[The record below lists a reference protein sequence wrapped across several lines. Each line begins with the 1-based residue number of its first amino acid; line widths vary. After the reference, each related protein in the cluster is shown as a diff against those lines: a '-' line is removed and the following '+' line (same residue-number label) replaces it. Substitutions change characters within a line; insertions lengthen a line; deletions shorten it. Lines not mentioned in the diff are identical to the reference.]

1 MFQSGLNGLKISYWY
16 IIWKGK
22 PPIPPSMKFRPI
34 LDRFDQYQL
43 KLKIQ
48 SKWDLGFESFFVKP
62 KRIFLALKYP
72 PWITV
77 ENNSTIEKENNGSN
91 GGVKNTKKEKD
102 EKRER
107 EL

>member
-1 MFQSGLNGLKISYWY
+1 
-16 IIWKGK
+16 
-22 PPIPPSMKFRPI
+22 MKFRPI

-48 SKWDLGFESFFVKP
+48 SKWDLGFESIFVKP

-72 PWITV
+72 PWITI

-91 GGVKNTKKEKD
+91 GGVKKTEEERDKKRKSCRENG
-102 EKRER
+102 ER
-107 EL
+107 EN

>member
-1 MFQSGLNGLKISYWY
+1 M
-16 IIWKGK
+16 
-22 PPIPPSMKFRPI
+22 
-34 LDRFDQYQL
+34 
-43 KLKIQ
+43 
-48 SKWDLGFESFFVKP
+48 GFESFFFKP

-77 ENNSTIEKENNGSN
+77 ENNSTIEKENNGSI
-91 GGVKNTKKEKD
+91 GGVKNTEKERD